1 MKKLEYS
8 IIYGVIR
15 PEISERLSVGL
26 VIVNGD
32 TVKVRYSKKKL
43 EVFKLLLSSA
53 EYEFM
58 SKVLH
63 SLSQNGR
70 ITSENINYLSRYSNN
85 LIALSPLQVIDLE
98 PSASNEDWLYRQYV
112 SVSYKTQA

>member
-1 MKKLEYS
+1 M
-8 IIYGVIR
+8 
-15 PEISERLSVGL
+15 GL

-32 TVKVRYSKKKL
+32 KVKVRYSRKKL
-43 EVFKLLLSSA
+43 EAFKLLLSSA

-98 PSASNEDWLYRQYV
+98 PSASNEEWLYRQYV
-112 SVSYKTQA
+112 SVSSKTQA